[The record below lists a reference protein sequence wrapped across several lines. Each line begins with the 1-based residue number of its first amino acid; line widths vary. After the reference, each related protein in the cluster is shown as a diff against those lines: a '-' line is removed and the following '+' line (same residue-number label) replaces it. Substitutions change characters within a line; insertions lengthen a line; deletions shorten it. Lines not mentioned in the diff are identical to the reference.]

1 MMVRTC
7 PPRLRTRSWLQIYE
21 LFWERPR
28 KVVKKYWTRLFFPE
42 SQGNGLSQRDTDYLP
57 TGRFGRDDLAG
68 TDKEQAE
75 DHGKE
80 YGEIDAQRLDS
91 HGAQHDLEMDG

>member
-28 KVVKKYWTRLFFPE
+28 KVVKKTTRPGSFSPIVRR
-42 SQGNGLSQRDTDYLP
+42 NGLSQRDTDYLP

-80 YGEIDAQRLDS
+80 YGEIDAQRL
-91 HGAQHDLEMDG
+91 